1 MGISG
6 LIITLIGVGGR
17 LDFNAQ
23 TADNQ
28 TKQLVAAL
36 QMRYGKIAGL
46 KADFQQVYNDP
57 AGRRLREQGQLWLK
71 RPGKMRWEYQK
82 PEEKQFLSDG
92 KKVYFYVPADRQVTI
107 TPIKEN
113 DDPRL
118 PFIFLLGQINLG
130 RYFKMIKMSPEP
142 PTVAGNVVLEFMPK
156 KVTNTLRTL
165 YAEIN
170 PQSLQLQRLVLING
184 ANARSDFVLSNIQE
198 NVTLADDLFT
208 FTVPTGVTVLQ

>member
-1 MGISG
+1 MV
-6 LIITLIGVGGR
+6 IGSVDR
-17 LDFNAQ
+17 LNFSAQ

-28 TKQLVAAL
+28 TKRLVTAL
-36 QMRYGKIAGL
+36 QARYGKIAGL
-46 KADFQQVYNDP
+46 SADFQQVYNDP
-57 AGRRLREQGQLWLK
+57 AGRRLREQGRLWLK

-107 TPIKEN
+107 TTIKEN

-130 RYFKMIKMSPEP
+130 RYFKAIKMAPEP

-165 YAEIN
+165 YTEIN
-170 PQSLQLQRLVLING
+170 PQTLQLQRLVLING
-184 ANARSDFVLSNIQE
+184 ANARSDFVLTNIQE
-198 NVTLADDLFT
+198 NVVLADELFT
-208 FTVPTGVTVLQ
+208 FNVPVGVTVLE